1 MKLRLRSMDAPGG
14 GGVAETHR
22 VQLPDTAT
30 LSAVRDFLAA
40 KLSAAQ
46 PVPADSIRLSL
57 NRSHEL
63 ISPDPAAALAA
74 LGLASGD
81 LLYFTLSAQ
90 LSQPPPPQ
98 PLPGNPN
105 PDHPVSTRGQVAAGS
120 RSAGE
125 AAGSSSV
132 PQALHVEPVRSS
144 PPPTLQVEP
153 SLPVASDPPDVEMAE
168 AVAATKSSSS
178 FVIGALKRELEAN
191 DTSGAEG
198 TAIHRLVVAL
208 HAALIDAG
216 FLAANP
222 LGSRLEL
229 PKDWAWGASAML
241 TVKYTLPELVATLPE
256 AEEGKIV
263 VLNCSLMSN
272 FVIIYACVPGAQ
284 SEVRRLCLEL
294 PKLAPLLYLDGNGM
308 GAVEVK
314 EILELWRVLKDELC
328 LPLMISLCQLNGL
341 YLPPC
346 LMALPDE
353 LKAKVLE
360 LVPGVGL
367 ARVEC
372 TCKELRD
379 LAGDDNLWKRRC
391 ELELNTSSEASRWS
405 KSWKQRFGEAWTR
418 KVGNTKRQ
426 HKRTSPRFWDYG
438 WGSSPPSPVSFP
450 VIGGDS
456 DRLPFLNHN
465 VLRGFG
471 NQRRNIS
478 PNCNLGGHRQGF
490 P

>member
-1 MKLRLRSMDAPGG
+1 MKLRLRSMDAR

-30 LSAVRDFLAA
+30 LSAVKDFLAA

-46 PVPADSIRLSL
+46 PVPAESIRLSL
-57 NRSHEL
+57 NRSQEL
-63 ISPDPAAALAA
+63 ISPDPSATLAA
-74 LGLASGD
+74 LDLASGD
-81 LLYFTLSAQ
+81 LLYFTLSAE

-98 PLPGNPN
+98 ALPRNPN
-105 PDHPVSTRGQVAAGS
+105 PDSVSTGHIAVGS
-120 RSAGE
+120 KSAGE
-125 AAGSSSV
+125 AGGSSSV

-144 PPPTLQVEP
+144 LWRTLQVEP
-153 SLPVASDPPDVEMAE
+153 SLPVASDPPDVEMAG

-178 FVIGALKRELEAN
+178 FLIGALKREMQAENA
-191 DTSGAEG
+191 SGAEG
-198 TAIHRLVVAL
+198 TVIHRLVVAL
-208 HAALIDAG
+208 QAALIDAG

-222 LGSRLEL
+222 LGSRLGL
-229 PKDWAWGASAML
+229 LKDWASGASATL
-241 TVKYTLPELVATLPE
+241 TVKYTLPELVAMLPE

-263 VLNCSLMSN
+263 VLNYSLMSN
-272 FVIIYACVPGAQ
+272 FVMIYACVPGAQ
-284 SEVRRLCLEL
+284 LEVRRLCLEL

-308 GAVEVK
+308 GAVEEK

-341 YLPPC
+341 SLPPC

-379 LAGDDNLWKRRC
+379 LAGDDNLWKRKC
-391 ELELNTSSEASRWS
+391 ELELNASSEASRWS
-405 KSWKQRFGEAWTR
+405 KSWKQRFGQAWTR
-418 KVGNTKRQ
+418 KVGNSKRQ
-426 HKRTSPRFWDYG
+426 QKRTSPRFWDYG
-438 WGSSPPSPVSFP
+438 WGNSPPSPVNFP

-465 VLRGFG
+465 VLCSFG

-478 PNCNLGGHRQGF
+478 PNCNLEGHRQGF